1 MAKDKVNIDEELVN
15 HAKQLVLLRERP
27 LLILNM
33 ETVNPMSV
41 IQLEQELKGK
51 DLSELDV
58 LLHTTGGRIEPAFNI
73 VKLLRKHSKK
83 VEILIPS
90 HAKSAGTLI
99 CFGADKLLM
108 NTIAELGPLD
118 VQIRESDE
126 GGDGNVYKSALNGFK
141 ALEQI
146 QLHALDNLDIA
157 TKMIIERTGSGIK
170 MAEAIKLGIAFSG
183 QTSSCLYNQLNP
195 KMIGEYAR
203 ALEVGNRY
211 AVLILTR
218 FLGWSADKAREVADK
233 LVYGYPS
240 HGFIIDTQELQN
252 LGLQA
257 EEINDTL
264 KEAMDMLKLILIR
277 KDMKGGSLIKFL
289 DYTPKKIV
297 TEIKETNKMKK
308 SSNKK

>member
-1 MAKDKVNIDEELVN
+1 MAKEKINLDEKLTELG
-15 HAKQLVLLRERP
+15 KQLVVLREKP
-27 LLILNM
+27 LLVLNM
-33 ETVNPMSV
+33 ETVNRMSV
-41 IQLEQELKGK
+41 LQLEQELKGK
-51 DLSELDV
+51 DLPELDV
-58 LLHTTGGRIEPAFNI
+58 LLHTTGGLIEPAFNI

-83 VEILIPS
+83 VEMLIPS

-118 VQIRESDE
+118 VQIRENDE
-126 GGDGNVYKSALNGFK
+126 AGDGNVYKSALNGFK

-157 TKMIIERTGSGIK
+157 TKMIIERTGAGIK

-218 FLGWSADKAREVADK
+218 YLGWGADKAGEVANK

-240 HGFIIDTQELQN
+240 HGFIIDTQELQQ

-257 EEINDTL
+257 EEISDTL
-264 KEAMDMLKLILIR
+264 KEVMDALKLTLMQ
-277 KDMKGGSLIKFL
+277 KDVQGGSLIKFL
-289 DYTPKKIV
+289 EYTPKKV
-297 TEIKETNKMKK
+297 AVVAKVAKK
-308 SSNKK
+308 STAVSKKK